1 MNLLRRKGW
10 YEQIINKVW
19 SKLSPL
25 MTATSSPPCYISVS
39 FLCHLPH
46 CTAVPFL
53 SFSPTQR
60 KMGGLT
66 VTRNNMAHDFLWNFG
81 ARDPYPVSGILDLLT
96 TKRLSF
102 DKGLI
107 VGEVT
112 GRMQWKRNEKKRFS
126 RKVAVITA
134 GFELKHP
141 PYPLDALEPH
151 MSRDTLDF
159 HWGKHHKTY
168 VENLNKQI
176 LGTDLD
182 GLSLEE
188 IVLLSYNRGNMLPA
202 FNNAAQAWN
211 HEFFW
216 ESIQPGG
223 GGKPSGYLLRLIER
237 EILKGSRQLQPP
249 TLVPVGPGLHANR
262 LDVANAINPLPTE
275 EDKKL
280 VIPLLAIDT
289 WEHAYYLDFENRRA
303 EYINIFMGNSKHE
316 ARICNGSSS
325 SKRTR
330 RNIYRR

>member
-1 MNLLRRKGW
+1 
-10 YEQIINKVW
+10 EEEVETCSPAPINRNQPVITDVGGYD
-19 SKLSPL
+19 KLSVYP
-25 MTATSSPPCYISVS
+25 SSSRVRS
-39 FLCHLPH
+39 LG
-46 CTAVPFL
+46 
-53 SFSPTQR
+53 R
-60 KMGGLT
+60 
-66 VTRNNMAHDFLWNFG
+66 
-81 ARDPYPVSGILDLLT
+81 
-96 TKRLSF
+96 
-102 DKGLI
+102 
-107 VGEVT
+107 
-112 GRMQWKRNEKKRFS
+112 RMQWKRNEKKRFS

-188 IVLLSYNRGNMLPA
+188 VVLLSYNRGNMLPA

-249 TLVPVGPGLHANR
+249 TLVPVGPGLHTGCCKCHKSTSKGGRQEACNSENSQCSKSALSTR
-262 LDVANAINPLPTE
+262 LESAMARAAQREQEGTYTE
-275 EDKKL
+275 DEENSEDEEPE
-280 VIPLLAIDT
+280 V
-289 WEHAYYLDFENRRA
+289 YLDSDVDVSEGCTLQEVSVLEPESA
-303 EYINIFMGNSKHE
+303 VLEG
-316 ARICNGSSS
+316 
-325 SKRTR
+325 
-330 RNIYRR
+330 